1 MFNKQLAFS
10 DLSVSPVDVYRQMG
24 YGRVL
29 PEESTRVGVERL
41 LSEAND
47 VVRPQ
52 FSFVV
57 LEGQLGA
64 EWQELSLC
72 GTTLSIGRIIG
83 RQLRGAEAFALFVA
97 TAGHDYDRW
106 RQRSDAVEAYLADA
120 IGSVVAERCADAME
134 SSLQATVEKLGW
146 KLTNRFSPGYCQWPV
161 SDQHRLFALIGSDGW
176 CGVRLT
182 DMALMVP
189 VKSVSGV
196 VGVGKA
202 CRRNDY
208 PCQLCS
214 FDRCFRR
221 RLPLQ

>member
-47 VVRPQ
+47 MVRPQ

-83 RQLRGAEAFALFVA
+83 L
-97 TAGHDYDRW
+97 
-106 RQRSDAVEAYLADA
+106 
-120 IGSVVAERCADAME
+120 
-134 SSLQATVEKLGW
+134 SLI
-146 KLTNRFSPGYCQWPV
+146 
-161 SDQHRLFALIGSDGW
+161 HI
-176 CGVRLT
+176 
-182 DMALMVP
+182 
-189 VKSVSGV
+189 
-196 VGVGKA
+196 
-202 CRRNDY
+202 
-208 PCQLCS
+208 
-214 FDRCFRR
+214 
-221 RLPLQ
+221 

>member
-1 MFNKQLAFS
+1 MFKKQLTFS
-10 DLSVSPVDVYRQMG
+10 DLSVNPVDVYRQMG
-24 YGRVL
+24 YGHVV
-29 PEESTRVGVERL
+29 PDEPTRLGVERL
-41 LSEAND
+41 LVEATD

-57 LEGQLGA
+57 LEGRLDA
-64 EWQELSLC
+64 LWQELSL
-72 GTTLSIGRIIG
+72 GETTLSVGRIIG
-83 RQLRGAEAFALFVA
+83 RQLLGSEAFALFVA

-106 RQRSDAVEAYLADA
+106 RQRNDTVESYLADS

-134 SSLQATVEKLGW
+134 ASLQATVEKLGW
-146 KLTNRFSPGYCQWPV
+146 RLTNRFSPGYCQWPV
-161 SDQHRLFALIGSDGW
+161 GDQHRLFALLGSEGS

-196 VGVGKA
+196 VGVGKT
-202 CRRNDY
+202 CRHCDY

-214 FDRCFRR
+214 YDRCFRR
-221 RLPLQ
+221 RLPFQ